1 MVKFSVTPGRSF
13 DFASLKLPSADVR
26 VCRKTNGRQH
36 KRQGVQLLLQLE
48 LCSCRGD
55 FVRGGWL
62 VIRSRYIGPSPTQH
76 YRSGATA
83 PPSSTPTARARA
95 RGGLPLTETATSPRA
110 RRPPYLHRPACFD
123 STRRRPRH
131 ARPSRTRPK

>member
-48 LCSCRGD
+48 LCSCRRD
-55 FVRGGWL
+55 FVRTAYDIKRKSELSGHGSNEKEISHRAGSVTSML
-62 VIRSRYIGPSPTQH
+62 AGIRSGV
-76 YRSGATA
+76 
-83 PPSSTPTARARA
+83 
-95 RGGLPLTETATSPRA
+95 GGS
-110 RRPPYLHRPACFD
+110 
-123 STRRRPRH
+123 
-131 ARPSRTRPK
+131 